1 MRFPVLLLA
10 SAVVCAAAPAWS
22 QAPADAPVATA
33 NGTSSAPSTQQQID
47 AFLAPPPDRQAAD
60 DLDTVLEE
68 GPRRVHGT
76 VELSVGT
83 GGYRSGRVDAVVPIG
98 ERSSLALSYGQTRS
112 DGGYVQG
119 YEALERG
126 PLTLG
131 GWPGDEPAM
140 TVDCGAGV
148 RTAAGYRQGSLID
161 RARGADRCPL
171 R

>member
-1 MRFPVLLLA
+1 MRFPVVLLA
-10 SAVVCAAAPAWS
+10 SVSFCAAAPAWS

-47 AFLAPPPDRQAAD
+47 DFLAPPAPAE
-60 DLDTVLEE
+60 DLDTALDD
-68 GPRRVHGT
+68 GPRRIHGT

-112 DGGYVQG
+112 DSGYVYG
-119 YEALERG
+119 YDALERR
-126 PLTLG
+126 PLTMG
-131 GWPGDEPAM
+131 AWPDDAPA
-140 TVDCGAGV
+140 TTADCGAGF
-148 RTAAGYRQGSLID
+148 RSGGGYRGGSLID
-161 RARGADRCPL
+161 RARGADHCPV